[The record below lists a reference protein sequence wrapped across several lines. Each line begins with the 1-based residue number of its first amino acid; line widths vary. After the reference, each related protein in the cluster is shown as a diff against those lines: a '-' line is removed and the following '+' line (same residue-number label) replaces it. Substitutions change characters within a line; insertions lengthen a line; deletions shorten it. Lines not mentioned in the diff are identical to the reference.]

1 MITKCPF
8 LNNNGEQYN
17 NHRPVQSLSANTSS
31 ATRTMQLFGTVF
43 LISLH
48 ITSTPCKHRHHI
60 NLHDGSI
67 ENIFYYQDVKHNPEN
82 NYPIPLKGTPWN
94 MHDRVESPTTKPAC
108 CPKLCCSSCCGDCH
122 SNNPVVMHQF
132 PPTFFNTNG
141 NNPVEQINP
150 LDMKPDAKPDWSPS
164 HQKYYDELKNKTL
177 HGIQHHSGRRQF
189 VDTKDNIRGLIAQ
202 DEDIKRI
209 LKELVRVTMQKVT
222 LVEQLK
228 EKQTSRR
235 VMDVGGTE
243 TKDDTTD
250 DEYQDYNNGD
260 ENVDD

>member
-1 MITKCPF
+1 
-8 LNNNGEQYN
+8 
-17 NHRPVQSLSANTSS
+17 
-31 ATRTMQLFGTVF
+31 MQLFGTVF

-82 NYPIPLKGTPWN
+82 NYPIPLKALGTW
-94 MHDRVESPTTKPAC
+94 VAWESPPTTKPPAA
-108 CPKLCCSSCCGDCH
+108 PSCVVPRAAETCH

-141 NNPVEQINP
+141 NNP
-150 LDMKPDAKPDWSPS
+150 
-164 HQKYYDELKNKTL
+164 
-177 HGIQHHSGRRQF
+177 HHSGRRQF

-260 ENVDD
+260 EM

>member
-1 MITKCPF
+1 M
-8 LNNNGEQYN
+8 
-17 NHRPVQSLSANTSS
+17 
-31 ATRTMQLFGTVF
+31 
-43 LISLH
+43 
-48 ITSTPCKHRHHI
+48 
-60 NLHDGSI
+60 
-67 ENIFYYQDVKHNPEN
+67 
-82 NYPIPLKGTPWN
+82 
-94 MHDRVESPTTKPAC
+94 
-108 CPKLCCSSCCGDCH
+108 
-122 SNNPVVMHQF
+122 
-132 PPTFFNTNG
+132 
-141 NNPVEQINP
+141 
-150 LDMKPDAKPDWSPS
+150 
-164 HQKYYDELKNKTL
+164 
-177 HGIQHHSGRRQF
+177 
-189 VDTKDNIRGLIAQ
+189 DTKDNIRGLIAQ